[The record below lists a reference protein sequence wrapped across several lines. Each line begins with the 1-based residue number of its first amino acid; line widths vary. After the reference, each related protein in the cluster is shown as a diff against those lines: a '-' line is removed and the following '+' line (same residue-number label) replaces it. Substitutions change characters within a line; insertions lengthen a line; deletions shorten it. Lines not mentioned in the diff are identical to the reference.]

1 VATPILER
9 HTLPG
14 ALGDI
19 LVDVRGAAGR
29 APRPAVIILP
39 GFSGLEERLA
49 RAGFTAVSLDAETVT
64 PSDLESVIAVL
75 DRSELGVPRPTSI
88 GMAGQGP
95 GGGTAILAA
104 AGTPRIAALVTW
116 AAISSAPVE
125 AAAERVRVPWLQ
137 LPPASGLERVLDDT
151 TGWLIRHL
159 P

>member
-1 VATPILER
+1 MATPILER

-14 ALGDI
+14 ALGDLHI
-19 LVDVRGAAGR
+19 DIRAAAGR
-29 APRPAVIILP
+29 APRPAVIVLQ

-49 RAGFTAVSLDAETVT
+49 RAGFTAISLDAESIT
-64 PSDLESVIAVL
+64 PNDLESVIAAL

-88 GMAGQGP
+88 GMVGQGR

-104 AGTPRIAALVTW
+104 AGSPRIATLVTW
-116 AAISSAPVE
+116 AAVSSAPVE
-125 AAAERVRVPWLQ
+125 AAAERLRVPWLRV
-137 LPPASGLERVLDDT
+137 PPASGLEPALDAT

>member
-1 VATPILER
+1 VATPTLER

-19 LVDVRGAAGR
+19 LIDVRGAAGR
-29 APRPAVIILP
+29 APRPAVVILP
-39 GFSGLEERLA
+39 GISGLEERLA
-49 RAGFTAVSLDAETVT
+49 RAGFTAVSLDRESVT
-64 PSDLESVIAVL
+64 PNDLESVIAAL

-88 GMAGQGP
+88 GVVGKGR

-104 AGTPRIAALVTW
+104 AGTPRIATLVTW
-116 AAISSAPVE
+116 VAISSAPVE
-125 AAAERVRVPWLQ
+125 AAGERVRVPWLRV
-137 LPPASGLERVLDDT
+137 PPASELEQVLDDT

>member
-19 LVDVRGAAGR
+19 LIDIRGAAGR
-29 APRPAVIILP
+29 APRPAVIILQ
-39 GFSGLEERLA
+39 GFSGLEERLG
-49 RAGFTAVSLDAETVT
+49 RAGFTAVSLDAGSVT
-64 PSDLESVIAVL
+64 PSDLESVIAAL

-88 GMAGQGP
+88 GMVGQGR

-104 AGTPRIAALVTW
+104 AGTPRIATLVTW

-125 AAAERVRVPWLQ
+125 AAAQRVRVPWLRV
-137 LPPASGLERVLDDT
+137 PPASGLERVSDDT